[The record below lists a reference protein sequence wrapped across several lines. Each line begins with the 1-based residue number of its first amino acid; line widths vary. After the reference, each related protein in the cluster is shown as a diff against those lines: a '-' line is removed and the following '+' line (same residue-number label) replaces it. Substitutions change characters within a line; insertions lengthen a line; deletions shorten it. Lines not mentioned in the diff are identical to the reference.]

1 MGETH
6 PSQKSMELAF
16 ETLGLDTAP
25 LDTAPQEVLD
35 DDAVA
40 KQQYDVARMID
51 EIDGRPGEPA

>member
-16 ETLGLDTAP
+16 ETLG